1 MAKVVCPRIVRE
13 DVTVGFDPRDMG
25 EVRVFYE
32 DRFLCPAV
40 SAELARETIPLR
52 DIIRVRNQRRRELSS
67 VLQDR
72 QKVVDA
78 LLQSKRGAAPKEI
91 HSNAAVLPVSGARI
105 KRHRKTDKPTIVLA
119 DDNVGM
125 LEVLAKLLRPCFRIG
140 RRLMTV
146 HSSTKIVFLTL
157 ESNKEF
163 IDEARCCGHGYVF
176 KMRVYSDLLPAL
188 EAALR
193 GEFFTSD
200 FAKLRRRCD

>member
-1 MAKVVCPRIVRE
+1 M
-13 DVTVGFDPRDMG
+13 
-25 EVRVFYE
+25 
-32 DRFLCPAV
+32 
-40 SAELARETIPLR
+40 
-52 DIIRVRNQRRRELSS
+52 
-67 VLQDR
+67 
-72 QKVVDA
+72 
-78 LLQSKRGAAPKEI
+78 
-91 HSNAAVLPVSGARI
+91 
-105 KRHRKTDKPTIVLA
+105 TDKPTIVLA
-119 DDNVGM
+119 DDNAGI
-125 LEVLAKLLRPCFRIG
+125 LEVLAQLLLPCFGIVAQCKDGDAAFKAIKEFSPRLGILDIAMPRINGLEVG
-140 RRLMTV
+140 RRLMAV